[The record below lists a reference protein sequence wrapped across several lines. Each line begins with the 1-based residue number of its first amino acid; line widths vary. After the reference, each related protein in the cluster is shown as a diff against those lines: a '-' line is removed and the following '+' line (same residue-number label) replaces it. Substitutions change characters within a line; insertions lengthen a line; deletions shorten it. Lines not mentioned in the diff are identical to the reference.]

1 MIEQTPWLES
11 NFLPYQASAT
21 CPPGPVV
28 VLAPHPDDEVFGCG
42 GAILV
47 HLAAGDAV
55 SVVIATDSD
64 YGRFQSGEDG
74 RSVRRREAVAAAKVL
89 GYGTPYFWGLP
100 DRGLVYDEGLIGL
113 VLDALEQ
120 TAAAILYA
128 PSWWEIHPDHCVLA
142 LAAVEAARRCPR
154 PVTLAM
160 YEVGVPLHPN
170 LLLDI
175 TDLASRK
182 QAAMACY
189 ESQLR
194 MQRYDRHLTALNQF
208 RTYTLSDSVNAA
220 EAFRLLNREDLH
232 KDPLAAIR
240 PGLYYALSRPMSE
253 LGLPLV
259 SALFIGGRAALADAL
274 DSVMLQTHAHLEII
288 VVLDRCRDERD
299 LADDLVPWREGRFP
313 LRVIDTDG
321 SLSRAERANSAMAN
335 AHGEWLLL
343 LGDGDMLAP
352 SHVATLLASLGAS
365 APARCACAMARVECL
380 RQSGGQPEIAD
391 WRLAPEPRSP
401 MSFESVPLAA
411 VLFARSLFEGGC
423 RFDTQFDDRMATWD
437 FWLQLACRTRWIA
450 SGEASVRH
458 RGNGSASPET
468 DFPLGSASPG
478 AIQVIEKW
486 LKQGPP
492 GDVART
498 IWYFMTGFET
508 AMAENQTLVGKWEA
522 AFAENQTLVGKL
534 EAAVAE
540 NQALVDRVAALEV
553 DLGRGAS
560 LATTLRESLT
570 NCTGQLA
577 EQQRLAVEAEGGRL
591 ALQQYVD
598 ALHDSTSWRL
608 TRPLRAMAML
618 LRRTRFG
625 S

>member
-1 MIEQTPWLES
+1 
-11 NFLPYQASAT
+11 
-21 CPPGPVV
+21 
-28 VLAPHPDDEVFGCG
+28 
-42 GAILV
+42 
-47 HLAAGDAV
+47 
-55 SVVIATDSD
+55 
-64 YGRFQSGEDG
+64 
-74 RSVRRREAVAAAKVL
+74 
-89 GYGTPYFWGLP
+89 
-100 DRGLVYDEGLIGL
+100 
-113 VLDALEQ
+113 
-120 TAAAILYA
+120 
-128 PSWWEIHPDHCVLA
+128 
-142 LAAVEAARRCPR
+142 
-154 PVTLAM
+154 
-160 YEVGVPLHPN
+160 
-170 LLLDI
+170 
-175 TDLASRK
+175 
-182 QAAMACY
+182 
-189 ESQLR
+189 
-194 MQRYDRHLTALNQF
+194 
-208 RTYTLSDSVNAA
+208 
-220 EAFRLLNREDLH
+220 
-232 KDPLAAIR
+232 
-240 PGLYYALSRPMSE
+240 
-253 LGLPLV
+253 
-259 SALFIGGRAALADAL
+259 
-274 DSVMLQTHAHLEII
+274 
-288 VVLDRCRDERD
+288 
-299 LADDLVPWREGRFP
+299 
-313 LRVIDTDG
+313 
-321 SLSRAERANSAMAN
+321 
-335 AHGEWLLL
+335 
-343 LGDGDMLAP
+343 
-352 SHVATLLASLGAS
+352 
-365 APARCACAMARVECL
+365 
-380 RQSGGQPEIAD
+380 
-391 WRLAPEPRSP
+391 
-401 MSFESVPLAA
+401 
-411 VLFARSLFEGGC
+411 LFARSLFEGGC

-508 AMAENQTLVGKWEA
+508 SMAENQTLVGKLEA
-522 AFAENQTLVGKL
+522 AVAENQTLVGKLEATVAENQTLLAKLEAAVAENLTLVGKLEAAVAENLTLVGKLEAAVAENQTLVGKL